1 MLVFLVIL
9 GAIWGSFAGALI
21 SRWPKSESI
30 AAGRSACDSCGK
42 TIAAYDLIPVFSYLV
57 LRGRCRGCG
66 QRIAPDI
73 VAVELAAVII
83 GIISLF
89 IMPPVQALAAAL
101 FGWLLLPL
109 AILDF
114 RHYWLPDRLVVVLG
128 FAGLL
133 AGPLLT
139 PDLGWIDRVA
149 GAAAGFFVLE
159 AMRLVYRRYRQREGM
174 GAGDPKLFAAVGIW
188 LGWQALPF
196 VMLLATAIGI
206 AVAIAR
212 RPTVDGAQALL
223 ALGTFLAVGAV
234 LYLWFGRL
242 LTELP

>member
-1 MLVFLVIL
+1 M
-9 GAIWGSFAGALI
+9 GALI

-30 AAGRSACDSCGK
+30 AAGRSACDKCGR
-42 TIAAYDLIPVFSYLV
+42 TIAAYDLIPLFSYLV
-57 LRGRCRGCG
+57 LRGRCRNCG

-83 GIISLF
+83 GIIPLF

-109 AILDF
+109 AILDY
-114 RHYWLPDRLVVVLG
+114 RHYWLPDRLVIPLG

-139 PDLGWIDRVA
+139 PDLGWVDRVA

-159 AMRLVYRRYRQREGM
+159 AIRLVYRKYRRQEGM

-196 VMLLATAIGI
+196 VMLLATVIGI
-206 AVAIAR
+206 ALAVATR
-212 RPTVDGAQALL
+212 RMVNGAQALL
-223 ALGTFLAVGAV
+223 PLGTFLAVGAV
-234 LYLWFGRL
+234 LYVWLRPL
-242 LTELP
+242 LTGLS